1 MPSLTKKVLAI
12 DPGSRRVGVAVS
24 DPGGTVALPLTV
36 LETTEPLDQLVELIQ
51 EQSASEVVV
60 GLPISLDGTEGPAAS
75 GARELA
81 SELSNRVEVPVHLV
95 DERLTTAAAVKA
107 LSELEV
113 SERRRRKVV
122 DKVAATLLL
131 QSYLDSRAG

>member
-1 MPSLTKKVLAI
+1 MPPTGKVLAV
-12 DPGSRRVGVAVS
+12 DPGSRRVGVAIS

-36 LETTEPLDQLVELIQ
+36 LETTDPLDELVALIK

-60 GLPISLDGTEGPAAS
+60 GLPISLKGGEGPAATA
-75 GARELA
+75 ARRLA
-81 SELSNRVEVPVHLV
+81 ADLSDRVKVPVRLV
-95 DERLTTAAAVKA
+95 DERLTTAAAGKA

-113 SERRRRKVV
+113 SDRRRRKVI

-131 QSYLDSRAG
+131 QSYLDSKAG

>member
-1 MPSLTKKVLAI
+1 MPSLIKKVLAI

-36 LETTEPLDQLVELIQ
+36 LETSEPLDQLVQLIQ

-75 GARELA
+75 SVRELA
-81 SELSNRVEVPVHLV
+81 SELSNRVEVPVRLV
-95 DERLTTAAAVKA
+95 DERLTTAAAGKA
-107 LSELEV
+107 LSELDM